1 MNLLVGI
8 VEIVLSQ
15 FCTLTVCSAMS
26 MTSPSEPA
34 CGTLTQSPIRIMSF
48 DAICMLATSDRIV
61 SRKTSMSTA
70 ASAPSPDRKTRGDLP
85 ASTATITTAAAR

>member
-1 MNLLVGI
+1 MNWLVGI

-15 FCTLTVCSAMS
+15 FCTLTVWSAMS
-26 MTSPSEPA
+26 ITSPSQPA
-34 CGTLTQSPIRIMSF
+34 WGTLTQSPIRTMSLE
-48 DAICMLATSDRIV
+48 AICTLATSDRIV

-70 ASAPSPDRKTRGDLP
+70 ASAPIPDRKTTGDFP